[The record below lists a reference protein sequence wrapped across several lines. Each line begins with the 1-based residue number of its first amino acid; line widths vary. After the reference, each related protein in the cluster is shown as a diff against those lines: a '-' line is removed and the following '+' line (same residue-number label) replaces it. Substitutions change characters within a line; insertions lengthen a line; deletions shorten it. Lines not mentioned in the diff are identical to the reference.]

1 MTCRSYA
8 TDNNLASL
16 NDVLTGTDRI
26 LNTPLPVAYS
36 IAIAQ
41 ITWVYIVI
49 LPFQL
54 YNYLAWVTIPGSI
67 CAAYII
73 LGILLIGRE
82 IENPFGNDV
91 NDLPLDHFCQQLAA
105 DIDTIASMKKPKMEE
120 WVRNRENMVFFP
132 ISASGYD
139 SWAGRSVARI
149 RKELKLKTE
158 IGYAARIDLQAED
171 MAEHV
176 TGPEKV

>member
-1 MTCRSYA
+1 MV
-8 TDNNLASL
+8 DNNLASL

-41 ITWVYIVI
+41 ITWVYIII

-54 YNYLAWVTIPGSI
+54 YNYLGWVTIPGSI

-91 NDLPLDHFCQQLAA
+91 NDLPLDHFCQQLAS
-105 DIDTIASMKKPKMEE
+105 DVDTISATRKPRMSDY
-120 WVRNRENMVFFP
+120 VNNRDNMVLFP
-132 ISASGYD
+132 ISASGYEA
-139 SWAGRSVARI
+139 WAGRSEKVI
-149 RKELKLKTE
+149 RRELKLKTE
-158 IGYAARIDLQAED
+158 IGYAARLDLEED
-171 MAEHV
+171 ANK
-176 TGPEKV
+176 TITAGDQKV